1 MELTARARG
10 GPRRTSCSCQSN
22 GLHPAPSSP
31 YSPKPEGKSPQNARS
46 QPRQPPSPMGPPH
59 ASPDPAVLQP
69 SSSACHPDISP
80 FRLLTRHLGL
90 GLWHPANRETAAE
103 SFRPDS
109 KALFLE
115 FERSGTKSISPQLPF
130 PSSPTL
136 PLLVSPARYRSPA
149 GHDAARDRHRRPV
162 GGH

>member
-1 MELTARARG
+1 MKPAWCAYGTGLTARARG
-10 GPRRTSCSCQSN
+10 GPRRTSCSCQSD
-22 GLHPAPSSP
+22 GLPPAPSSP
-31 YSPKPEGKSPQNARS
+31 YSPKPEGKSPHNARS
-46 QPRQPPSPMGPPH
+46 RPRQPPSPTVPPH

-109 KALFLE
+109 KALFSNLKGRE
-115 FERSGTKSISPQLPF
+115 LNPSHRSDQPDPPTAGVSSALPE
-130 PSSPTL
+130 PCW
-136 PLLVSPARYRSPA
+136 ARCCW
-149 GHDAARDRHRRPV
+149 
-162 GGH
+162 